1 MYIQNILNVVTLQ
14 ACYKRRVL
22 EITKSSLACAVGK
35 DEAFEDFWLIYWLKV
50 FLSASQILAVF
61 LALC

>member
-22 EITKSSLACAVGK
+22 EITKSSLASAVGK
-35 DEAFEDFWLIYWLKV
+35 DDAFEDFWLIYWLKV
-50 FLSASQILAVF
+50 FLSAAQILAVF